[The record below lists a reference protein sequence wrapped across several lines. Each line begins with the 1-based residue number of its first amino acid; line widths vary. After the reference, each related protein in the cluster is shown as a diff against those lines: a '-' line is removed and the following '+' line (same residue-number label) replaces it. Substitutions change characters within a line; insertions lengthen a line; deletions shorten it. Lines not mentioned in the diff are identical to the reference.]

1 MKKQELELLVQAGD
15 VETVVISRDWVKTGP
30 DTSAQAS
37 LWEVWA
43 HGGDATAAR
52 GNVVRTARG
61 ERRWFRTLDTAYA
74 FVRDCGF
81 RGVVT
86 VEDRFRPAGE

>member
-15 VETVVISRDWVKTGP
+15 VETVVISRDWVNTDL
-30 DTSAQAS
+30 DTLA

-61 ERRWFRTLDTAYA
+61 ERRLFRTLDTAYA

-81 RGVVT
+81 RGKVE
-86 VEDRFRPAGE
+86 VEDRFRPADA